1 MAPYGTVSNEM
12 IGILLLALAG
22 FLIGGVYATWKSVKL
37 MAIVLGLAAL
47 VAAGAAVAWFV
58 G

>member
-1 MAPYGTVSNEM
+1 MSKEM

>member
-1 MAPYGTVSNEM
+1 M